1 MKRQRG
7 VTTVEFAIIGTLVF
21 IVLFGSIE
29 VARAFF
35 VWNTLAQI
43 TERGAR
49 LAAVCP
55 VNHVSIKRVA
65 IFSDPVGPD
74 DSPVITGLSTANIDL
89 QYLNEDGAP
98 TAVFG
103 EIRYVRTSITGYTH
117 QLIIP
122 VIMPT
127 VTAPPFTTTLPIE
140 SLGWIPE
147 INDRQCFGTA

>member
-7 VTTVEFAIIGTLVF
+7 VTTVEFAIVGTLVF

-29 VARAFF
+29 IARAFF

-55 VNHVSIKRVA
+55 VNHVAIKRVA
-65 IFSDPVGPD
+65 IFSDTAGPD
-74 DSPVITGLSTANIDL
+74 DSPVVSGLSTANIDL
-89 QYLNEDGAP
+89 QYLDEDGVP
-98 TAVFG
+98 TATFTA
-103 EIRYVRTSITGYTH
+103 IRYVRTSITGYAH

-122 VIMPT
+122 LIMPT
-127 VTAPPFTTTLPIE
+127 VNAPPFTTTIPSE
-140 SLGWIPE
+140 SLGWIPD
-147 INDRQCFGTA
+147 IGAFQCFGT